1 MKPER
6 KLAETTTREGARL
19 ALYEHDGSYAIRL
32 DGQTLMHSAISASE
46 LQLGELAVKRLTD
59 QSPASVLIGGLGLG
73 FSLKSVLVK
82 VAPTSAIHVAEL
94 IPQVVEW
101 NREFLATVNG
111 TLVDDTRVTIFI
123 DDIWNVLARAPQGQ
137 YDAIVIDIDNGPAA
151 MVQKP
156 NFRLY
161 HANGIRMMIAAL
173 KPGGRVVVWS
183 AARDDAFANRL
194 AVTGLQVQSIPAK
207 LYANAKRCG
216 CTLYIADKPLP

>member
-6 KLAETTTREGARL
+6 KLAETTTREGTRL

-59 QSPASVLIGGLGLG
+59 QSPVSVLIGGLGLG
-73 FSLKSVLVK
+73 FSLKSVLAK
-82 VAPTSAIHVAEL
+82 VAPTSVIHVAEL

-101 NREFLATVNG
+101 NREFLVAVNG
-111 TLVDDTRVTIFI
+111 MLVDDPRVTIFT
-123 DDIWNVLARAPQGQ
+123 DDVWNVLGRTAKDR

-161 HANGIRMMIAAL
+161 HQNGIRMMMDAL
-173 KPGGRVVVWS
+173 KPGGRTVIWS
-183 AARDDAFANRL
+183 AAWDDAFANRL
-194 AVTGLQVQSIPAK
+194 SKAGFRISAVPAK
-207 LYANAKRCG
+207 LYPNAKRNG
-216 CTLYIADKPLP
+216 CVLYVADKSLS

>member
-1 MKPER
+1 
-6 KLAETTTREGARL
+6 
-19 ALYEHDGSYAIRL
+19 
-32 DGQTLMHSAISASE
+32 
-46 LQLGELAVKRLTD
+46 LT
-59 QSPASVLIGGLGLG
+59 A
-73 FSLKSVLVK
+73 
-82 VAPTSAIHVAEL
+82 
-94 IPQVVEW
+94 
-101 NREFLATVNG
+101 VNG
-111 TLVDDTRVTIFI
+111 TLVDDSRVTIFI
-123 DDIWNVLARAPQGQ
+123 DDVWNVLARAPQGQ

-161 HANGIRMMIAAL
+161 HANGIRMIIAAL

-216 CTLYIADKPLP
+216 CTLYIADKPLS